1 MKKVEGIIYTRDLEK
16 LSKALEANGFI
27 VQEVFYDGRRAI
39 NTGVLK
45 GIAYVYNLINR
56 VKIRIVINDDLVGT
70 LMDTLRSFGEC
81 RFDIF
86 PEELLCLG

>member
-16 LSKALEANGFI
+16 LSKVLEANGFI

-86 PEELLCLG
+86 PEERICLG